1 MASTTFQNYF
11 RLYDKLSGM
20 TGTADTEAF
29 EFRQIYGLECVVIP
43 TNIPMKRLDMN
54 DLVFM
59 SQEEKLEAIVDET
72 KRIIEK
78 KAPVLVG
85 TASVETSE
93 DLSAYFKKAG
103 IDHKVLNAKYHEQEA
118 EIIAQAGRPGV
129 VTIATNM
136 AGRGTDIVLG
146 GNLETEIASLD
157 NEVERDAAR
166 TAWEVRHQAVLD
178 AGGLHILGTE
188 RHESR
193 RIDNQLRGRAGRQGD
208 PGASRFYISLEDNLM
223 RIFMGNMASIMQK
236 VGMERGEAI
245 ESGMVTKSIERAQRK
260 VEGRNFDIRKQLL
273 EYDDVANDQRQII
286 YKQRDQ
292 LLDGEDVA
300 EMITHIRA
308 DVVHEGIDRFIPPMS
323 VEEQWD
329 IEGLERHLKADF
341 AIELPVATWLSDD
354 NDLHE
359 ETLRER
365 IVDAVQGAYDDKG
378 NMVGE
383 TAMRQ
388 IEKQVML
395 QVLDGLWKE
404 HLQTMDQLRQGIHL
418 RAYANKNPK
427 QEYKREAFE
436 LFQSLLER
444 LKGDVIRI
452 LSHLQIQRKDEADEI
467 ERRRRE
473 EAARQQLAF
482 QHAQAS
488 ALPEGEAEAAEGQ
501 APPRTPQAPIAQ
513 VVRDEPKVGRND
525 PCPCGSG
532 KKYKQCCGALI

>member
-1 MASTTFQNYF
+1 
-11 RLYDKLSGM
+11 L
-20 TGTADTEAF
+20 
-29 EFRQIYGLECVVIP
+29 
-43 TNIPMKRLDMN
+43 
-54 DLVFM
+54 
-59 SQEEKLEAIVDET
+59 
-72 KRIIEK
+72 
-78 KAPVLVG
+78 
-85 TASVETSE
+85 
-93 DLSAYFKKAG
+93 
-103 IDHKVLNAKYHEQEA
+103 EA
-118 EIIAQAGRPGV
+118 EI
-129 VTIATNM
+129 AT
-136 AGRGTDIVLG
+136 
-146 GNLETEIASLD
+146 LD

-166 TAWEVRHQAVLD
+166 TAWGERHQTVLD

-223 RIFMGNMASIMQK
+223 RIFMGNMAGIMQK

-308 DVVHEGIDRFIPPMS
+308 DVVHEGIDRFVPPMS

-341 AIELPVATWLSDD
+341 AIELPVATWLKDD
-354 NDLHE
+354 TNLHE
-359 ETLRER
+359 EPLRAR
-365 IVDAVQGAYDDKG
+365 IIDSVQAAYDEKG
-378 NMVGE
+378 TMVGD
-383 TAMRQ
+383 AMRQ

-452 LSHLQIQRKDEADEI
+452 LSHLQIQRKDEAEEI

-488 ALPEGEAEAAEGQ
+488 ALPEGESDAPQGQ
-501 APPRTPQAPIAQ
+501 QPLVRAPQAQVAQ

-532 KKYKQCCGALI
+532 KKYKQCCGALS